1 MPSSQSFSRIQR
13 RISDSPDP
21 ACPEKSGDPDRTI
34 PTREPVGFMCES
46 MCWRKRNDP
55 SETRGRPA
63 PNRPWK
69 PCLVCSSLI
78 GAAYAFQSTPYG
90 GLARM

>member
-21 ACPEKSGDPDRTI
+21 AWPENSGEPESTM
-34 PTREPVGFMCES
+34 PTREPAGFIFDS
-46 MCWRKRNDP
+46 MCWRKSSDP

-63 PNRPWK
+63 PNRPECPSW
-69 PCLVCSSLI
+69 VCSSLI
-78 GAAYAFQSTPYG
+78 GAAYPFQSTP
-90 GLARM
+90 

>member
-21 ACPEKSGDPDRTI
+21 ACPENSGDPDRTI
-34 PTREPVGFMCES
+34 PTRDPAGFMWES
-46 MCWRKRNDP
+46 MCCRNSSDP

-63 PNRPWK
+63 PKRPWW
-69 PCLVCSSLI
+69 PCFSCSSLI
-78 GAAYAFQSTPYG
+78 GAEYAFQSTP
-90 GLARM
+90 